1 MNLEARRLARWTR
14 KVLRPHGF
22 SKENTLAVLIA
33 CRDELCQDLH
43 HRVARAWGDPM
54 DGRALAAMP
63 WIGQTGM
70 SAALSHAP
78 VREGRRRLVVLHFAH
93 IGEDP
98 KAGMTRRDGA
108 DVATCG
114 AIHAL
119 MAASASKGTIR
130 ISDPEQSLLALRLAQ
145 VVEKGTA
152 RPTNVP
158 AMTELV
164 RNLGLSDLKGL
175 LAEWDAKG
183 CDHALF
189 SGTLVH
195 GAEGDRVALQHAEV
209 RVAGQRTALME
220 DG

>member
-33 CRDELCQDLH
+33 CRDELCQDQHNRL
-43 HRVARAWGDPM
+43 ARAWGDPM

-70 SAALSHAP
+70 SAALAHAP
-78 VREGRRRLVVLHFAH
+78 KREDRRRLVVLHLAH
-93 IGEDP
+93 IGADP
-98 KAGMTRRDGA
+98 KPGMTRRDGM
-108 DVATCG
+108 DVPTCG

-119 MAASASKGTIR
+119 MGAPASTGTIR
-130 ISDPEQSLLALRLAQ
+130 INDPEQSLMALRLAQ
-145 VVEKGTA
+145 VIDKGTP
-152 RPTNVP
+152 RPTDVT

-164 RNLGLSDLKGL
+164 REMGLSDLTGL
-175 LAEWDAKG
+175 LAEWDAKS
-183 CDHALF
+183 CDHAVF

-195 GAEGDRVALQHAEV
+195 SSEGDRVVLQHAEV
-209 RVAGQRTALME
+209 RAGGVRSGLLE
-220 DG
+220 G